1 MRINILPVRPGKLHV
16 ITVTL
21 RVLSLANR
29 TLNRNLPLLLGNRS
43 ENGAKDLTGARP
55 HHSHNDRP
63 RVRKIINDNYC
74 AHLVAGQ
81 VSPVCVT
88 GKIDCFVTGAA
99 RNLNCV
105 PVTGKDCYPVTGYSE
120 TRTHLPVYYHV
131 ANLVPF
137 ADGSPQERCK
147 S

>member
-1 MRINILPVRPGKLHV
+1 MLCSRTISFQRQKRRYITMRINILLVHPGRLHV

-43 ENGAKDLTGARP
+43 EDGAKDLTRARP
-55 HHSHNDRP
+55 HHSRNDLP
-63 RVRKIINDNYC
+63 RVRKIINDHYC
-74 AHLVAGQ
+74 AHLVARQ

-99 RNLNCV
+99 
-105 PVTGKDCYPVTGYSE
+105 
-120 TRTHLPVYYHV
+120 HLPVYYHV